1 MSGFSF
7 PRLGPPA
14 TTSAVRS
21 VQSLEREKAR
31 KARKSKAEAEA
42 EEMELLRQNDLRKEW
57 MNNTVDEI
65 FKEFHLK
72 LANIN
77 KEYIKRLLLSMTIY
91 CDTTHPKKRVPHASE
106 DNNEP
111 CSVFDIKRKLRR
123 FFLFRPPDGYLMLT
137 GPEVIGLTF
146 GPEAQEQYE
155 TFLDQYQ
162 VLDEDE
168 ESGHGVDE
176 DYDVYAGHGVNDE
189 EPPELTS
196 MEEVDGGKRR
206 KTKRRRSMKRKNKT
220 KKSKKTRKSKSK
232 KMKQRRR
239 R

>member
-1 MSGFSF
+1 MSSGFSF
-7 PRLGPPA
+7 PYLGPPA
-14 TTSAVRS
+14 TTVAVRS
-21 VQSLEREKAR
+21 ARSLEREKAL
-31 KARKSKAEAEA
+31 KAKAEERA
-42 EEMELLRQNDLRKEW
+42 LLVQKGLRKEW
-57 MNNTVDEI
+57 MNNTVNEI
-65 FKEFHLK
+65 FEEFHLR
-72 LANIN
+72 LQNIN
-77 KEYIKRLLLSMTIY
+77 KEYIKRLLLSMTMY
-91 CDTTHPKKRVPHASE
+91 CDTTHPKKRVPHALF
-106 DNNEP
+106 DRNEP
-111 CSVFDIKRKLRR
+111 CSVFNIKGKLRE
-123 FFLFRPPDGYLMLT
+123 FLSNAPKGYLMLT

-155 TFLDQYQ
+155 TLLGPYEGKDD
-162 VLDEDE
+162 DEDE
-168 ESGHGVDE
+168 EAGHGVDE

-220 KKSKKTRKSKSK
+220 KKSKKTRRTRKSKSK